1 MIANRL
7 KSWSAFA
14 ALLCCCLAGS
24 RADAAQEPGIA
35 QALAIIG
42 ESVSSQWDTQLMQ
55 ANPEGEKRLKPF
67 LDGLNSGVLPEI
79 SFDSTGKLSLSEWGM
94 YYAEDD
100 VILLQKALDSD
111 SVPKEVM
118 AAVLVHELRHR
129 FDRRIQNRWIGSADA
144 GSVDSEF
151 RAIETQTLF
160 WAWVRKTHTQLP
172 QQTIAQLD
180 DRLAD
185 MQRGF
190 LRNIV
195 EIIYGEPTAKQRL
208 ITVRYRI
215 KGLEKLLA
223 DLPKEGDADL
233 PEETY
238 LDALKMRLSMFQEEE
253 QLVLEDIK
261 LQNMGL

>member
-1 MIANRL
+1 MR
-7 KSWSAFA
+7 
-14 ALLCCCLAGS
+14 
-24 RADAAQEPGIA
+24 D
-35 QALAIIG
+35 
-42 ESVSSQWDTQLMQ
+42 D
-55 ANPEGEKRLKPF
+55 PEGKKRLKPF
-67 LDGLNSGVLPEI
+67 LDYLNSGVLPEI
-79 SFDSTGKLSLSEWGM
+79 GFDSTGKLSASEWGM
-94 YYAEDD
+94 YFAEED
-100 VILLQKALDSD
+100 VILLQKGLDSD
-111 SVPKEVM
+111 SVPKEAM
-118 AAVLVHELRHR
+118 AAVLAHELRHR

-151 RAIETQTLF
+151 RAIETQSLF
-160 WAWVRKTHTQLP
+160 WAWVRKTRADLP

-180 DRLAD
+180 DRLDD

-223 DLPKEGDADL
+223 DLPEEAD
-233 PEETY
+233 
-238 LDALKMRLSMFQEEE
+238 LDALKKRLSMFQEEE
-253 QLVLEDIK
+253 RLVLEDIK